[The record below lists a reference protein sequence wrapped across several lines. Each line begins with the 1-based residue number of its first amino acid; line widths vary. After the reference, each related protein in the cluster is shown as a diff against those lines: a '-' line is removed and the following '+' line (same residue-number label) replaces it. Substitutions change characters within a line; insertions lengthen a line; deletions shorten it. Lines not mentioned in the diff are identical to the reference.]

1 LWQQRQQSHVRLEGF
16 AAGIVLICTGGRGA
30 PGVRRRRKTALRLVI
45 GAAGTVQRSLAPAL
59 RGAGRWFRRGW
70 RVASLVRPGKAAVGC
85 LVSGSEAAAEVPVE
99 DLRYKMIMALN
110 AADIGNPICEQA
122 AQICAEIAE
131 QYCAQLH
138 VTTTAQ
144 VIAAG
149 QRAAS
154 QALPARG

>member
-1 LWQQRQQSHVRLEGF
+1 M
-16 AAGIVLICTGGRGA
+16 A
-30 PGVRRRRKTALRLVI
+30 
-45 GAAGTVQRSLAPAL
+45 RSIACE
-59 RGAGRWFRRGW
+59 
-70 RVASLVRPGKAAVGC
+70 PGKVAVGC
-85 LVSGSEAAAEVPVE
+85 LVAGSEAAAEVPVE
-99 DLRYKMIMALN
+99 DLRYKMIVALN

-144 VIAAG
+144 VSAAG

-154 QALPARG
+154 QALPSRA

>member
-1 LWQQRQQSHVRLEGF
+1 MVAVQRCPVGPYRAVSFSPAWSTGPAGEGGSI
-16 AAGIVLICTGGRGA
+16 ACESRQGGRW
-30 PGVRRRRKTALRLVI
+30 L
-45 GAAGTVQRSLAPAL
+45 
-59 RGAGRWFRRGW
+59 
-70 RVASLVRPGKAAVGC
+70 

-131 QYCAQLH
+131 QYCAELH
-138 VTTTAQ
+138 ITTTAQ

-154 QALPARG
+154 QALPSRA

>member
-1 LWQQRQQSHVRLEGF
+1 MLAAQVRYIGTQVAAF
-16 AAGIVLICTGGRGA
+16 QAAGDPMISVDTKKESAATTPMAGRSGSAGA
-30 PGVRRRRKTALRLVI
+30 PQRVNVHEFAWKELV
-45 GAAGTVQRSLAPAL
+45 
-59 RGAGRWFRRGW
+59 
-70 RVASLVRPGKAAVGC
+70 
-85 LVSGSEAAAEVPVE
+85 AEVPVE

-154 QALPARG
+154 QALPSRA

>member
-1 LWQQRQQSHVRLEGF
+1 MVM
-16 AAGIVLICTGGRGA
+16 
-30 PGVRRRRKTALRLVI
+30 
-45 GAAGTVQRSLAPAL
+45 
-59 RGAGRWFRRGW
+59 
-70 RVASLVRPGKAAVGC
+70 
-85 LVSGSEAAAEVPVE
+85 EVPME

-144 VIAAG
+144 VVAAG
-149 QRAAS
+149 QRAGNGPAPRVHEAS
-154 QALPARG
+154 STS

>member
-1 LWQQRQQSHVRLEGF
+1 
-16 AAGIVLICTGGRGA
+16 
-30 PGVRRRRKTALRLVI
+30 
-45 GAAGTVQRSLAPAL
+45 
-59 RGAGRWFRRGW
+59 
-70 RVASLVRPGKAAVGC
+70 VRPGLAKV
-85 LVSGSEAAAEVPVE
+85 VVEVPME

-144 VIAAG
+144 AIATG
-149 QRAAS
+149 QRAGSGPA
-154 QALPARG
+154 PARA